1 MGIHLTGANKIGK
14 KSRHDLKLMRKAGQ
28 IVARVHMLVREMAK
42 EGVNTLA
49 IDEAAEA
56 LIRGEGALPTFKGY
70 HGFPFTICSS
80 VNEEVVH
87 GFPTKERILQEG
99 DIISVDVGATYK
111 GLIADAALT
120 VAVGE
125 VDEKKKRIMQCT
137 EEALMNAIAKAVA
150 GNHLQDISAAVE
162 RSNDAYGFG
171 LVREYGGHSVGHKL
185 HEEPF
190 IHNYDTGQPGPLLEV
205 GNCLAIEPMF
215 TGGLAKVKTLED
227 GWTVVTVDGEP
238 AAHYEHTITI
248 TENGPEILTRL
259 TDV

>member
-1 MGIHLTGANKIGK
+1 MGIHLSGAKRINK

-28 IVARVHMLVREMAK
+28 IVARVHLLVREMVK
-42 EGVNTLA
+42 PGVNTLA
-49 IDEAAEA
+49 IDTAAEA
-56 LIRGEGALPTFKGY
+56 LIRQEGAFPTFKGY

-80 VNEEVVH
+80 VNDEVVH
-87 GFPTKERILQEG
+87 GFPRADRILEEG
-99 DIISVDVGATYK
+99 DIISVDVGATYQ

-120 VAVGE
+120 VAVGSI
-125 VDEKKKRIMQCT
+125 DEKKQRIMQCT
-137 EEALMNAIAKAVA
+137 EEALFNAIAQAIA

-162 RSNDAYGFG
+162 RTNDTYGFG

-190 IHNYDTGQPGPLLEV
+190 IHNYDTGERGPLLEV

-215 TGGLAKVKTLED
+215 TGGVNQVKTLED
-227 GWTVVTVDGEP
+227 GWTVVTIDHEP

-248 TENGPEILTRL
+248 TEAGPEILTRL
-259 TDV
+259 SE